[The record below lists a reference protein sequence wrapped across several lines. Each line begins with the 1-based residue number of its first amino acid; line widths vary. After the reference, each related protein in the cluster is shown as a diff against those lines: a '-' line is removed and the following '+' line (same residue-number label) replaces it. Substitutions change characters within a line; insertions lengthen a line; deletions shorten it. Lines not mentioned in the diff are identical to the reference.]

1 MTGFKSPFSIG
12 QIVTN
17 NEITKAFKVGN
28 MGGIRRSKATESF
41 VIISD
46 HNTKWNA
53 ATVNRILQ
61 NEKYK
66 GDALLQKT

>member
-1 MTGFKSPFSIG
+1 
-12 QIVTN
+12 
-17 NEITKAFKVGN
+17 
-28 MGGIRRSKATESF
+28 MGGIRRSKATESL

-53 ATVNRILQ
+53 ATVKRILQ